1 MTNAEDRLLDWLR
14 DAHAAEKQAEQMLS
28 GMAGRLENYPDLR
41 ARIQQHI
48 DETKRQAADLEACIK
63 SRGGSTS
70 ALKDTGASLMGMGQ
84 AISGMFVSDEV
95 LKGTI
100 ASYAFEVME
109 IASYEILI
117 STARLIGDAET
128 TRVCERI
135 LREEDAM
142 AAWLRE
148 HIPQLTKA
156 FLTREKVGETAK
168 H

>member
-1 MTNAEDRLLDWLR
+1 M
-14 DAHAAEKQAEQMLS
+14 
-28 GMAGRLENYPDLR
+28 
-41 ARIQQHI
+41 
-48 DETKRQAADLEACIK
+48 
-63 SRGGSTS
+63 
-70 ALKDTGASLMGMGQ
+70 
-84 AISGMFVSDEV
+84 SGMFVSDEV

-100 ASYAFEVME
+100 ASYAFEAME

-148 HIPQLTKA
+148 HIPQLTKV
-156 FLTREKVGETAK
+156 FLTRERVGETAK